1 LPAAGKDVNLERSL
15 KQEIDMSSPAKLDAT
30 HPPGQPALDVPRE
43 KRPRHVAIIMDG
55 NGRWAQR
62 QQLPRIRGHQQG
74 AKTVRTITEECT
86 RLGIGQLTLYCLSSE
101 NWKRPQDELEF
112 LMFLLSQYMIEERET
127 LLENNIRLQIIGRR
141 ERIPKDVQKEMDK
154 TLEMTASNTG
164 CCLCLAINYGGRAE
178 IVDAIR
184 KIGGRI
190 KSGELEPQEIDEE
203 LVSNYLYT
211 AGMTDPD
218 LLIRT
223 AGEMRI
229 SNYLLWQISYAELW
243 VTQKMWPEFSIHD
256 FYESIRDFSKRNRRF
271 GGLTV

>member
-1 LPAAGKDVNLERSL
+1 MQL
-15 KQEIDMSSPAKLDAT
+15 
-30 HPPGQPALDVPRE
+30 LDVAPE

-55 NGRWAQR
+55 NGRWAENQN
-62 QQLPRIRGHQQG
+62 LPRLRGHQQG

-86 RLGIGQLTLYCLSSE
+86 RLGIQQLTLYCLSSE

-112 LMFLLSQYMIEERET
+112 LMFLLSEYMINERET

-141 ERIPKDVQKEMDK
+141 ERIPADVQREMDK
-154 TLEMTASNTG
+154 TLEMTANNTG

-178 IVDAIR
+178 IVDAIQ
-184 KIGGRI
+184 KIAGKI
-190 KSGELEPQEIDEE
+190 AAAQLELADINEN
-203 LVSNYLYT
+203 LVSQHLYT
-211 AGMTDPD
+211 AGMSDPD

-243 VTQKMWPEFSIHD
+243 VTPKMWPEFSIGD
-256 FYESIRDFSKRNRRF
+256 FYESIRDFSKRTRRF
-271 GGLTV
+271 GGLNQ